1 MKGYSEKGLA
11 SNAWITEEDGK
22 LVLEM
27 VGVVWF

>member
-1 MKGYSEKGLA
+1 MKGYSEKDLV

-22 LVLEM
+22 LALKM